1 MAEFHETGYGRKYY
15 DHQLP
20 ELIKQLTRIADT
32 LTQIN
37 NFIISDP
44 IETLNSNSDEKSFRS
59 NSEL

>member
-37 NFIISDP
+37 NFIIS
-44 IETLNSNSDEKSFRS
+44 NQFN
-59 NSEL
+59 